1 MIGKY
6 LRPLVRWESAL
17 VVAIIAELIIF
28 GSLNHRFIDP
38 QRLLNSTTDF
48 AYLGMLA
55 LPLAVIMLA
64 GGIDISI
71 GSMVSLSGIITGV
84 AYLLSGSMVVGIVAG
99 LAVGVIA
106 GLINGILVVT
116 TGTAPMVITL
126 GTQFLF
132 AGLALGVSGLGG
144 VSAFEG
150 ISNLPEWFNDIAG
163 TKILFGIPNLL
174 VIFGI
179 VSLIFWYLVA
189 KTTFG
194 RTIKL
199 FGMNPRAT
207 TYVGINVKN
216 LQLSMYA
223 LMGAMAGVVGILLTS
238 YFGSARPDVGGT
250 LLMPALT
257 LVVIGGVSM
266 FGGEGGMVGVILA
279 TFVIGFLEQGLRFA
293 GMTENQVTVV
303 TGLALVVVASL
314 RWWTARGSELVA
326 NRRATKRTTPQALAP
341 ASA

>member
-132 AGLALGVSGLGG
+132 AGLALGESGLGG

-179 VSLIFWYLVA
+179 
-189 KTTFG
+189 
-194 RTIKL
+194 
-199 FGMNPRAT
+199 RAF
-207 TYVGINVKN
+207 
-216 LQLSMYA
+216 M
-223 LMGAMAGVVGILLTS
+223 
-238 YFGSARPDVGGT
+238 R
-250 LLMPALT
+250 
-257 LVVIGGVSM
+257 
-266 FGGEGGMVGVILA
+266 
-279 TFVIGFLEQGLRFA
+279 
-293 GMTENQVTVV
+293 
-303 TGLALVVVASL
+303 
-314 RWWTARGSELVA
+314 
-326 NRRATKRTTPQALAP
+326 NR
-341 ASA
+341 

>member
-1 MIGKY
+1 
-6 LRPLVRWESAL
+6 
-17 VVAIIAELIIF
+17 
-28 GSLNHRFIDP
+28 
-38 QRLLNSTTDF
+38 
-48 AYLGMLA
+48 
-55 LPLAVIMLA
+55 
-64 GGIDISI
+64 
-71 GSMVSLSGIITGV
+71 
-84 AYLLSGSMVVGIVAG
+84 
-99 LAVGVIA
+99 
-106 GLINGILVVT
+106 
-116 TGTAPMVITL
+116 
-126 GTQFLF
+126 
-132 AGLALGVSGLGG
+132 
-144 VSAFEG
+144 
-150 ISNLPEWFNDIAG
+150 
-163 TKILFGIPNLL
+163 
-174 VIFGI
+174 
-179 VSLIFWYLVA
+179 
-189 KTTFG
+189 
-194 RTIKL
+194 
-199 FGMNPRAT
+199 MNPRAT